1 MLDLDNLSNLD
12 NFLNSDNKNS
22 KSTSLS
28 LDAGSLF
35 GDDVLSE
42 LEVVTDDM
50 AKSNSLSKLYTS
62 EKTKL
67 INKINNLT
75 GKYQEKLNSQGLS
88 QMQDEW
94 SQRFNM
100 VLDSC
105 AEFNKKGNKDDFSV
119 QVKRSLHT
127 GKNIF
132 INKIPRLGEF
142 LHGLEDLLMSNLSK

>member
-12 NFLNSDNKNS
+12 NLLNSDNKNS

-75 GKYQEKLNSQGLS
+75 GKYQEKLNSQSLS
-88 QMQDEW
+88 QLAKISSLIKFLVW
-94 SQRFNM
+94 GSFCTALRIYLIRFRQM
-100 VLDSC
+100 
-105 AEFNKKGNKDDFSV
+105 E
-119 QVKRSLHT
+119 
-127 GKNIF
+127 I
-132 INKIPRLGEF
+132 I
-142 LHGLEDLLMSNLSK
+142 